1 MIPATNQQIFL
12 AETLDTM
19 EQKEIIFIEP
29 FLKEKGY

>member
-1 MIPATNQQIFL
+1 MISATNQQIFL

-19 EQKEIIFIEP
+19 KQKEIIFTES

>member
-12 AETLDTM
+12 AETPDTM